1 MATQRKSATRLKKSK
16 LQNLYRHQ
24 NGMYYA
30 RVKVNGKS
38 KERSLRTNDSNLAP
52 ILLPETINELR
63 GACNEHQ
70 AGTLA
75 VAINAEA
82 YRDDADLEEST
93 QHYSQQI
100 SKSIIQGL
108 PQNIASK
115 KHSQVAV
122 GDLRTWRDAI
132 RQGSQSKSS

>member
-16 LQNLYRHQ
+16 LRNLYRHQ

-38 KERSLRTNDSNLAP
+38 KERSLRTKEYHLAV

-75 VAINAEA
+75 EAINAEA

-93 QHYSQQI
+93 HNFLHCELLNMLLSFDT
-100 SKSIIQGL
+100 K
-108 PQNIASK
+108 
-115 KHSQVAV
+115 
-122 GDLRTWRDAI
+122 
-132 RQGSQSKSS
+132 